1 MTEIE
6 TELEPHSVLNDVGWE
21 SMAFIGV
28 SASIHSD
35 ILAQRQLS
43 CQYQQI
49 RATAPSVEKLAKF
62 SQNLLQ
68 LLFACPGN
76 ALTRSHNVK
85 QKRFR
90 YLGEIKLGRY
100 FLC

>member
-43 CQYQQI
+43 CQYHSS
-49 RATAPSVEKLAKF
+49 R
-62 SQNLLQ
+62 
-68 LLFACPGN
+68 
-76 ALTRSHNVK
+76 
-85 QKRFR
+85 
-90 YLGEIKLGRY
+90 
-100 FLC
+100 